1 MIGGTGNPQACVD
14 DSRYGSKRQV
24 GGRVNRVRLLG
35 RFLPLVFAVAITV
48 LACSASAL
56 AADVT
61 LAWDAN
67 TEADLAG
74 YKIYYGTAPG
84 VYGTPVTT
92 GLQTTFTL
100 TDLTPGTY
108 YFAVTAYNS
117 AGLESGFSNEVFTI
131 VSATPAGSGCDVNG
145 DGSVNVLDLQT
156 LINAILGTG
165 AGRDLNGDGKVD
177 VLDLQILGNVIL
189 GIRGCP
195 IL

>member
-1 MIGGTGNPQACVD
+1 MN
-14 DSRYGSKRQV
+14 QV
-24 GGRVNRVRLLG
+24 KLRRRLL
-35 RFLPLVFAVAITV
+35 PLLLAAAITV
-48 LACSASAL
+48 LACSASAR

-84 VYGTPVTT
+84 VYGAPMTI
-92 GLQTTFTL
+92 GLQTTYTL
-100 TDLTPGTY
+100 TNLSPGTY
-108 YFAVTAYNS
+108 YFAVTAFNTS
-117 AGLESGFSNEVFTI
+117 GLESGFSNEVSTT
-131 VSATPAGSGCDVNG
+131 VSGTSSPGGCDVNG
-145 DGSVNVLDLQT
+145 DGSVNVLDIQA